1 METINS
7 LFSNDIDYLNALRH
21 AHPIPLPTAP
31 VMAVPPPPNLS
42 ITEPAVG
49 VRNGMKNSKVAT
61 LIWVTFAM
69 SIAIIIYRKWK
80 ANEVEKNNTNY

>member
-1 METINS
+1 MEIVNS
-7 LFSNDIDYLNALRH
+7 LLSSNIDYLNALRN
-21 AHPIPLPTAP
+21 APPIPLPTAP
-31 VMAVPPPPNLS
+31 VITVPPPPNLS
-42 ITEPAVG
+42 IAEPAVG

-80 ANEVEKNNTNY
+80 ANQVKKNNTNY